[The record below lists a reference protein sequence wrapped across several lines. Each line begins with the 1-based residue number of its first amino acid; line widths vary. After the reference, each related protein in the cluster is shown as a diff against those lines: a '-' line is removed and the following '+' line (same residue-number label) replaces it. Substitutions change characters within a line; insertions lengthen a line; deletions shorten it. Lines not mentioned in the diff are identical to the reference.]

1 MPLTGHFPTDVLRS
15 ARSLLRTPGFAL
27 AAVLTLALGIGAT
40 AAMFTVVNA
49 VLLRPLPFQRPESRV
64 MIWSR
69 WVGFDKTWVSE
80 AEVMDYRALATS
92 FRQVAAWSSGQG
104 NLTGDGEAVRVG
116 MATVTANTF
125 ATLGAAPVLGRD
137 FRSEEERTG
146 ADAVAV
152 ISHGLWQRRYGG
164 DPQAVGRTIALDG
177 VSRQVVGV
185 MPRGFQLPTDFGE
198 DVAEPTEVWVP
209 LLLNAETPVRGNHGL
224 YAAAE
229 LAPGVTPARAN
240 AELRTLAA
248 NLTREGLYPE
258 AMRFVPLAVPLP
270 DEITGAVRPALLMLF
285 GAVGFLLLIA
295 CANVANLLLARAEA
309 RQREIAVRTA
319 LGAGQ
324 GRLLAQLFAE
334 SLALALPSAAL
345 GLLLA
350 GAGLR
355 LLFASGAT
363 MLPRVAEA
371 GIDGRV
377 LAFTAAVGLGTTFL
391 FSLAPALRA
400 LRLNLTES
408 LRDGGP
414 NATGGGRR
422 QRLRALLVVA
432 EMALSVVLLL
442 GAGLML
448 RSLWALQHV
457 DLGFAPEGVLTAR
470 LSLPETGYATPERVT
485 SFYRQVLERVRS
497 LPGVTRAGLIRS
509 LPLGAQIGDWGLTI
523 EGYEPPPGTHAK
535 GDWQVATDGALEA
548 LGERLLRGRSFTAAD
563 TADAEQVALVNET
576 MAATYWPGA
585 DPLGR
590 RMRMGGPERPWM
602 TVVGIVQNVR
612 HNGIRAPIKEKF
624 YRPHAQF
631 QLSRG
636 RPIRGMAVVVKTA
649 GDPLALAGPLR
660 AAVRELDP
668 NVPVAAVRPMTDVVA
683 AALETPRLAGVL
695 LGLFAALAL
704 VLSAV
709 GIYGV
714 LSYAVSQRTQE
725 IGIRVAIGAD
735 QGRVLRLVLG
745 GGLRLSLAGVAL
757 GSAAALALGRLLA
770 SQLHEVRPHDPLTFV
785 TVPLLL
791 LGIALAASYVPARRA
806 ARVDPIA
813 ALRAE

>member
-1 MPLTGHFPTDVLRS
+1 MPLTGHFPTDALRG

-27 AAVLTLALGIGAT
+27 AAILTLALGIGAT
-40 AAMFTVVNA
+40 AAMFTVVDA
-49 VLLRPLPFQRPESRV
+49 VLLRPLPYQRPESRV

-125 ATLGAAPVLGRD
+125 ATLGAEPALGRD
-137 FRSEEERTG
+137 FRPEEERTG

-164 DPQAVGRTIALDG
+164 DAQTVGRTIVLDG

-198 DVAEPTEVWVP
+198 DAAEPTEVWVP
-209 LLLNAETPVRGNHGL
+209 LLLNTETPVRGNHGL

-240 AELRTLAA
+240 AELRILAA
-248 NLTREGLYPE
+248 NLTREGLYSE
-258 AMRFVPLAVPLP
+258 AMRFVPFAVPLP
-270 DEITGAVRPALLMLF
+270 EEITGAVRPALLMLF

-309 RQREIAVRTA
+309 RQREIAVRSA

-334 SLALALPSAAL
+334 SLVLALPSAAL
-345 GLLLA
+345 GLLVA

-363 MLPRVAEA
+363 LLPRVAEA
-371 GIDGRV
+371 AIDGRV

-414 NATGGGRR
+414 NASGGGRR

-448 RSLWALQHV
+448 RSLWALQQV

-470 LSLPETGYATPERVT
+470 LSLPEAGYATSEQVT

-563 TADAEQVALVNET
+563 TADSEQVALVNET

-590 RMRMGGPERPWM
+590 RMRMGGPDRPWT
-602 TVVGIVQNVR
+602 TVVGIVRNLR

-631 QLSRG
+631 PFPVRAMTLV
-636 RPIRGMAVVVKTA
+636 AKTA

-668 NVPVAAVRPMTDVVA
+668 NVPVAAVRPMTEVVT

-714 LSYAVSQRTQE
+714 LSYVVSQRTQE

-745 GGLRLSLAGVAL
+745 GGLRLSLAGIAL

-791 LGIALAASYVPARRA
+791 LGIALAASYLPARRA
-806 ARVDPIA
+806 TRVDPIA

>member
-1 MPLTGHFPTDVLRS
+1 MPLIGRFPTDALRG

-27 AAVLTLALGIGAT
+27 AAILTLALGIGAT
-40 AAMFTVVNA
+40 AAMFTVVDA
-49 VLLRPLPFQRPESRV
+49 VLLRPLPYPRPESRV

-125 ATLGAAPVLGRD
+125 ATLGAEPALGRD
-137 FRSEEERTG
+137 FRPEEERAG

-152 ISHGLWQRRYGG
+152 ISHGLWQRRFGG
-164 DPQAVGRTIALDG
+164 DAQTVGRTIVLDG
-177 VSRQVVGV
+177 VARQVVGV

-198 DVAEPTEVWVP
+198 DAAEPTEVWVP
-209 LLLNAETPVRGNHGL
+209 LLLSTETPVRGNHGL

-229 LAPGVTPARAN
+229 LALGVTPARAN

-258 AMRFVPLAVPLP
+258 AMRFVPFAVPLP
-270 DEITGAVRPALLMLF
+270 EEVTGAVRPALLMLF

-309 RQREIAVRTA
+309 RQREIAVRSA

-334 SLALALPSAAL
+334 SLVLALPSAAL
-345 GLLLA
+345 GLLVA

-363 MLPRVAEA
+363 LLPRVAEA
-371 GIDGRV
+371 AIDGRV

-391 FSLAPALRA
+391 FSLAPALRS

-414 NATGGGRR
+414 NASGSGRR

-448 RSLWALQHV
+448 RSLWALQQV

-470 LSLPETGYATPERVT
+470 LSLPEAGYATSEQVT

-563 TADAEQVALVNET
+563 TADSEQVALVNET
-576 MAATYWPGA
+576 MAATYWPGS

-590 RMRMGGPERPWM
+590 RLRMGGPDRPWT
-602 TVVGIVQNVR
+602 TVVGVVRNLR

-624 YRPHAQF
+624 YRPHSQF
-631 QLSRG
+631 PFPVRAMTLV
-636 RPIRGMAVVVKTA
+636 AKTA

-660 AAVRELDP
+660 AAVRERDP
-668 NVPVAAVRPMTDVVA
+668 NVPVAAVRPMTEVVA

-695 LGLFAALAL
+695 LGVFATLAL

-714 LSYAVSQRTQE
+714 LSYVVSQRTQE

-735 QGRVLRLVLG
+735 QGRVVRLVLG
-745 GGLRLSLAGVAL
+745 GGLRLSLAGIAL

-791 LGIALAASYVPARRA
+791 LGIALAASYLPARRA